1 MIESKSN
8 KELERKIDLYVNG
21 KLNADEVDELWAEL
35 IQDEYYMDYMKSVA
49 NLKNVIDEKNQK
61 KAEAKISPIQKAV
74 RYGTAAAVIL
84 IASVIGVMN
93 MNTSGDLSVS
103 PVEQIGLDVV
113 RSGEGVPEN
122 VSNEVIRRAIRLA
135 TEGDVQ
141 QAISILQDELEKTED
156 PQLTADLALS
166 LGSIQYNNGNY
177 RSSLANFEKVVSQDN
192 VDLLTL
198 EKGYWFLGNT
208 YFQLERME
216 EAEDAFR
223 NAYDLNGAYS
233 RVAKT
238 YMDAL
243 GNVGIAASE

>member
-93 MNTSGDLSVS
+93 MNTSGDLSIS

-243 GNVGIAASE
+243 GNVGIAARE

>member
-93 MNTSGDLSVS
+93 MNTSGDLSIS

>member
-49 NLKNVIDEKNQK
+49 NLKNLIDEKNQK
-61 KAEAKISPIQKAV
+61 KSESKISPIQKAV

-93 MNTSGDLSVS
+93 MNTSGDLSIS

>member
-49 NLKNVIDEKNQK
+49 NLKNLIDEKNQK
-61 KAEAKISPIQKAV
+61 KSESKISPIQKAV

>member
-21 KLNADEVDELWAEL
+21 KLNAEEVDELWAEL

-49 NLKNVIDEKNQK
+49 NLKAVMDEKKQK
-61 KAEAKISPIQKAV
+61 KAKASITPIQKAV
-74 RYGTAAAVIL
+74 RYGMAAAVIL
-84 IASVIGVMN
+84 IASVLGVLN

-103 PVEQIGLDVV
+103 PVDQIGLDVV
-113 RSGEGVPEN
+113 RSAEGISGEVTN
-122 VSNEVIRRAIRLA
+122 DVIRRAIRLA

-141 QAISILQDELEKTED
+141 QAISILQDELEVTED

-177 RSSLANFEKVVSQDN
+177 DASLENFEKVVRQDN

-216 EAEDAFR
+216 EAEVAFR

-243 GNVGIAASE
+243 GNVGVTASE